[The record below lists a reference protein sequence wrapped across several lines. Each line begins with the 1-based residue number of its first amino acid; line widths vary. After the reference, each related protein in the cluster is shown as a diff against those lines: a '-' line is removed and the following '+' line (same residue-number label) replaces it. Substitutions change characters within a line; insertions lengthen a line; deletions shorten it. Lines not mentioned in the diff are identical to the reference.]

1 MTDFLTTW
9 AATPLAI
16 VKWLLLGLLLTS
28 SRIWNRT
35 RLAVGLALGL
45 AMVGIGGLF
54 KIEHWVFGDQLLIGG
69 ALAVMITY
77 GLWFRAKPRHELLDY
92 LKLAWVLAAMS
103 AVLAMSVFRPL
114 LKPIAGVAEAL
125 FWAVALLYVY
135 QRWIRRP
142 APEAE

>member
-28 SRIWNRT
+28 SGIWNNA
-35 RLAVGLALGL
+35 RLAVALGL
-45 AMVGIGGLF
+45 GLLLVGLGFLF
-54 KIEHWVFGDQLLIGG
+54 KVEHWAFGDALITGG
-69 ALAVMITY
+69 PLVVVATY
-77 GLWFRAKPRHELLDY
+77 AGWFSTKPSRQLLDY
-92 LKLAWVLAAMS
+92 LKLAWVLAAMATVAATS
-103 AVLAMSVFRPL
+103 LFRPL
-114 LKPIAGVAEAL
+114 VKPLAGIAEAL